1 MAKKNIEL
9 EKKFDSISGNKNQF
23 AVLSQCIK
31 ESSQVLRGEMV
42 CGGGIGEL
50 KPRTESK
57 RMDEELVTKLDV
69 VTTGIQSCLT
79 VLGSKEKLMNLENP
93 SQLLQLVSWFDQLSD
108 VVSAIRLYQHA
119 SVAEAMKHD
128 EQIDNEIDLEVLRPR
143 QMLEAFGELS
153 VEFYFQC
160 LEGLKR
166 WFAVKDLKELE
177 ASLGPNKSELK
188 QLLQLVRGDTE
199 KTLSAERCESF
210 PINY

>member
-1 MAKKNIEL
+1 MGK
-9 EKKFDSISGNKNQF
+9 
-23 AVLSQCIK
+23 
-31 ESSQVLRGEMV
+31 
-42 CGGGIGEL
+42 L

-79 VLGSKEKLMNLENP
+79 VLDSKEKLMNLKNP

-143 QMLEAFGELS
+143 QMLEAFGEL
-153 VEFYFQC
+153 VGVMGQ
-160 LEGLKR
+160 
-166 WFAVKDLKELE
+166 
-177 ASLGPNKSELK
+177 
-188 QLLQLVRGDTE
+188 
-199 KTLSAERCESF
+199 
-210 PINY
+210 